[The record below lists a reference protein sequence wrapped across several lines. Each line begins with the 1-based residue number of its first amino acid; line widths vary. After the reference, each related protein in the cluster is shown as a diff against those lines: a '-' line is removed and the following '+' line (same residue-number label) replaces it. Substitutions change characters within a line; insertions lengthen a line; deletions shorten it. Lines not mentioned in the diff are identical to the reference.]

1 MKCWPKILFC
11 YLGGVNHLAHLY
23 LGRGSAEEMVG
34 QFIADAVK
42 GPLDNQFTE
51 GIRKG
56 IRLHRLIDEFT
67 DTHPVVLQ
75 LRAEYRGE
83 LGLYSSVVIDM
94 IFDYWLA
101 HEFAQHTKEELVE
114 FADFAMHTL
123 SEFESVFPERMHRFF
138 QYMKQEKWL
147 LAYGNDQGMSE
158 VIFQMSKRYPRAEA
172 LGLVAHDFLRFAEM
186 GKPYFLNYWPELV
199 SYVEKQRFVIGK

>member
-1 MKCWPKILFC
+1 
-11 YLGGVNHLAHLY
+11 
-23 LGRGSAEEMVG
+23 MVG

-42 GPLDNQFTE
+42 GPLDVQFNA

-67 DTHPVVLQ
+67 DSHPIVLD
-75 LRAEYRGE
+75 LRAKYRGD

-101 HEFAQHTKEELVE
+101 REFQKHTQGQLI
-114 FADFAMHTL
+114 DFAEQAMATL
-123 SEFESVFPERMHRFF
+123 TNYEDQFPQRMHRFF
-138 QYMKQEKWL
+138 QFMKQEKWL
-147 LAYGNDQGMSE
+147 LAYGEKEGMSE

-172 LGLVAHDFLRFAEM
+172 LALVAKDLNHFASIGKPHFQEYWPLLNAYVEIQRLGFAE
-186 GKPYFLNYWPELV
+186 
-199 SYVEKQRFVIGK
+199 